1 MYDKILVAV
10 DHSEISDRAV
20 LAARDLAL
28 LSKGEVWVLHLRE
41 REIAVKTGMA
51 MTDET
56 ESDANAKVSAVVERL
71 AEAGVKAHGEVR
83 TTLFGYAARD
93 IVDDAIEHDADVI
106 VMGSRGRSDL
116 AGFILGSTAHK
127 VIHLTDRPV
136 LIVR

>member
-10 DHSEISDRAV
+10 DHSEISDRAL

-56 ESDANAKVSAVVERL
+56 ESDANAKVSAAVDKL
-71 AEAGVKAHGEVR
+71 AEAGLKAHGEVR

>member
-10 DHSEISDRAV
+10 DHSATSDRAL

-28 LSKGEVWVLHLRE
+28 LSHGEVWVLHLRE
-41 REIAVKTGMA
+41 REIAVKTGVA
-51 MTDET
+51 MMDET
-56 ESDANAKVSAVVERL
+56 ESDANAAVSAAVDKLTEVGL
-71 AEAGVKAHGEVR
+71 KAYGEVR

-93 IVDDAIEHDADVI
+93 IVDDAIAHDADVI

>member
-1 MYDKILVAV
+1 M
-10 DHSEISDRAV
+10 
-20 LAARDLAL
+20 LAARDLAA

-41 REIAVKTGMA
+41 REVAVKTGAA
-51 MTDET
+51 MTGET
-56 ESDANAKVSAVVERL
+56 EDDANVAVSAAVGVLTR
-71 AEAGVKAHGEVR
+71 GVKAHGEIR
-83 TTLFGYAARD
+83 TTLFGYAARE

-116 AGFILGSTAHK
+116 VGLMLGSTAHK

>member
-20 LAARDLAL
+20 LAARDLAV

-41 REIAVKTGMA
+41 REVAVKTGVA
-51 MTDET
+51 MTADSADE
-56 ESDANAKVSAVVERL
+56 ANAAVSAAVEVL
-71 AEAGVKAHGEVR
+71 TEAGVKAHGDIR
-83 TTLFGYAARD
+83 TTLFGYAARE

-116 AGFILGSTAHK
+116 VGFILGSTAHK

-136 LIVR
+136 LIVK